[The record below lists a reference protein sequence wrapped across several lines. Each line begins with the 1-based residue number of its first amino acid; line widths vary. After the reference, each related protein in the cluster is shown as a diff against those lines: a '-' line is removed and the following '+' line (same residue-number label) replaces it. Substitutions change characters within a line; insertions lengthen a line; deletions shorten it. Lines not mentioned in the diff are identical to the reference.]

1 MVIKKVLCFGELL
14 LRLSP
19 SSGGEW
25 LRSHF
30 MPVYLG
36 GAELNV
42 AHALARWQIPVAYF
56 TSIPDH
62 YLSKEIL
69 KELAASGIDTSRI
82 LLSGNRIGTY
92 YIAQGADLKNA
103 GVIYDRA
110 GSSFAE
116 LKPGTIDWQKLLEGV
131 DWLHFSAIC
140 PALTENSAT
149 ICKEV
154 VQAAKAK
161 GITISVDLNYRSKL
175 WQYGKEP
182 IEIMP
187 ELVEY
192 CSVLMGN
199 LWSVEKMLGIKSPLE
214 DSIGKC
220 RDELVEAAG
229 KSMLRIHQSYPA
241 ITDMAYTF
249 RLDKTYFGVMQ
260 HGREMVVSKEFVLQN
275 VLDKAGSGDCFM
287 AGLIYGL
294 TKNNSA
300 QQIIDFASAAA
311 VGKLYEIGD
320 ATRRT
325 REEVLSLIS
334 NQQTIV

>member
-1 MVIKKVLCFGELL
+1 MKKVLCFGELL

-19 SSGGEW
+19 AAGGEW
-25 LRSHF
+25 LRKNS

-42 AHALARWQIPVAYF
+42 AHALAKWNIPVAYF

-62 YLSKEIL
+62 YLSREIL
-69 KELAASGIDTSRI
+69 QELSSKGIDISRV

-92 YIAQGADLKNA
+92 YIAQGSDLKNA

-116 LKPGTIDWQKLLEGV
+116 LKPGAINWKKLLEGI

-140 PALTENSAT
+140 PALSENAAV

-154 VQAAKAK
+154 LQAARTK
-161 GITISVDLNYRSKL
+161 GITVSVDLNYRSKL

-199 LWSVEKMLGIKSPLE
+199 LWSVEKMLGIASPLE
-214 DSIGKC
+214 NSIGKS
-220 RDELVEAAG
+220 REELVEATG
-229 KSMLRIHQSYPA
+229 KTMLQIHQSYPS
-241 ITDMAYTF
+241 IKDMAFTF
-249 RLDKTYFGVMQ
+249 RLDESYFGVMQ
-260 HGREMVVSKEFVLQN
+260 HGKEMIVSREFVLKQ

-294 TKNNSA
+294 RNNKPA
-300 QQIIDFASAAA
+300 QQVIDFASAAA
-311 VGKLYEIGD
+311 VGKLSEIGD
-320 ATRRT
+320 ATQRT
-325 REEVLSLIS
+325 EEQILALIGD
-334 NQQTIV
+334 TPT

>member
-1 MVIKKVLCFGELL
+1 MKKVLCFGELL

-19 SSGGEW
+19 AAGGEW
-25 LRSHF
+25 LRKNS

-42 AHALARWQIPVAYF
+42 AHALAKWNIPVAYF

-62 YLSKEIL
+62 YLSREIL
-69 KELAASGIDTSRI
+69 QELSSKGIDISRV

-92 YIAQGADLKNA
+92 YIAQGSDLKNA

-116 LKPGTIDWQKLLEGV
+116 LNPGTIDWQKLLEGI
-131 DWLHFSAIC
+131 DWFHFSAIC
-140 PALTENSAT
+140 PALSNNAAI

-154 VQAAKAK
+154 LQAAKTK
-161 GITISVDLNYRSKL
+161 GITVSVDLNYRSKL

-182 IEIMP
+182 MEIMP

-199 LWSVEKMLGIKSPLE
+199 LWSVEKMLGIESSLE
-214 DSIGKC
+214 DSIGKSSE
-220 RDELVEAAG
+220 ELVEASG
-229 KSMLRIHQSYPA
+229 KTMLRIHQSFPA
-241 ITDMAYTF
+241 ITDMAFTF
-249 RLDKTYFGVMQ
+249 RLDKSYFGVMQ
-260 HGREMVVSKEFVLQN
+260 HGKEMVISKEFVLKQ

-294 TKNNSA
+294 TKNNPA
-300 QQIIDFASAAA
+300 QQVIDFASAAA
-311 VGKLYEIGD
+311 VGKLSEIGD
-320 ATRRT
+320 ATQRT
-325 REEVLSLIS
+325 EEQVLALIGDA
-334 NQQTIV
+334 QT